1 MESCFAGATTAFE
14 KLAALIPDNQNKK
27 GTSQI
32 TMVVYIDEAHTLDE
46 MTNHSRYSM
55 YDYMLKATADLYTLP
70 VFFLF
75 LSTTPRLKVRASER
89 VLSGSSRFRGT
100 LKPVAPFTEMPFDC
114 HPTLVRNPIQP
125 RLRLEDV
132 QKFAFIVQ
140 FGRPLLVT
148 PLLSAREL
156 Y

>member
-1 MESCFAGATTAFE
+1 MESCIIGATTAFE
-14 KLAALIPDNQNKK
+14 KLAALLPDIQNKE
-27 GTSQI
+27 GPANVA
-32 TMVVYIDEAHTLDE
+32 MVVYIDEAHALDQ
-46 MTNHSRYSM
+46 MTNQSGSSM
-55 YDYMLKATADLYTLP
+55 YDYMLRATADLYTIP

-75 LSTTPRLKVRASER
+75 LSTTPRLEVTASKP
-89 VLSGSSRFRGT
+89 VLSSSARFRGAPD
-100 LKPVAPFTEMPFDC
+100 PVAPFTEMPFDC
-114 HPTLVRNPIQP
+114 HPTLVEDAIQP
-125 RLRLEDV
+125 GLKLEDV

>member
-1 MESCFAGATTAFE
+1 
-14 KLAALIPDNQNKK
+14 
-27 GTSQI
+27 
-32 TMVVYIDEAHTLDE
+32 
-46 MTNHSRYSM
+46 M

-75 LSTTPRLKVRASER
+75 LSTTPRLKATASER
-89 VLSGSSRFRGT
+89 VLSGSARFRGA
-100 LKPVAPFTEMPFDC
+100 LKPVAPFTEMSFDC
-114 HPTLVRNPIQP
+114 HPTLVKDAIQP
-125 RLRLEDV
+125 GMKLEDV
-132 QKFAFIVQ
+132 QKFAFIVR